1 MINKRTAMLGLAG
14 LAATPFH
21 TALAAT
27 AATPAAASNAARDDI
42 VIGQVAPLSG
52 TIAGTGEEYVAG
64 GAAYFAHVNAQGG
77 IYGRKI
83 RVVVK
88 DDGYKPDQTLA
99 LTRQI
104 LAEDK
109 PLALFG
115 FVGTGNILALN
126 KNKVLEEAGIPL
138 LAPYTGAQDLREP
151 MNPNIFHIRAS
162 YTDETARM
170 VEHLHTIGLRR
181 FAVMYQ
187 DDPFGKS
194 GLAGAES
201 ALQKLG
207 LKAVSKGGYDRTK
220 PEEVDAA
227 VAAIAPSEPDAII
240 MVSVNRASAAFIK
253 KMREK
258 GSKARLFSI
267 SVVNFKELLKNAGE
281 DYARGIGISQVMPSP
296 YSAMVPVARE
306 FQAMMKKY
314 QPEKVVSYASIE
326 SFIAAKIL
334 VEAIR
339 RSGGNPTR
347 DKVITQLEKLSN
359 YDVGGFKVS
368 FSPDNRVGSRF
379 VEVTVIGQG
388 GKLIR

>member
-1 MINKRTAMLGLAG
+1 MLKRAKQMAAALAFAAG
-14 LAATPFH
+14 LGAAH
-21 TALAAT
+21 AAPT
-27 AATPAAASNAARDDI
+27 REDI
-42 VIGQVAPLSG
+42 VIGQVAPLTG
-52 TIAGTGEEYVAG
+52 TIAGTGDEYVAG
-64 GAAYFAHVNAQGG
+64 GAAYFAHVNATGG

-88 DDGYKPDQTLA
+88 DDSYKPDQTLA
-99 LTRQI
+99 HTRQL

-126 KNKVLEEAGIPL
+126 KHRVLEDAGIAL

-151 MNPNIFHIRAS
+151 MNPQIFHIRAS

-170 VEHLHTIGLRR
+170 VEHLHTIGLRK

-194 GLAGAES
+194 GLAGAEQ

-207 LKAVSKGGYDRTK
+207 LKAVAKGGYDRTK

-227 VAAIAPSEPDAII
+227 VAAIAPAEPDAIL
-240 MVSVNRASAAFIK
+240 MVSVNRASAAFVK

-258 GSKARLFSI
+258 GSRARLFSI

-281 DYARGIGISQVMPSP
+281 DTVRGVGISQVMPSP
-296 YSAMVPVARE
+296 YSQLVPVARE
-306 FQAMMKKY
+306 FQQLMAKY
-314 QPEKVVSYASIE
+314 QPGKVVSYASME

-334 VEAIR
+334 VEAIK

-347 DKVITQLEKLSN
+347 EKVVGQLEKLAN
-359 YDVGGFKVS
+359 YDAGGFKVS
-368 FSPDNRVGSRF
+368 FSPENRVGSRF
-379 VEVTVIGQG
+379 VEVTVIGPG